1 MKKQK
6 TILIVEDEKNLREA
20 LADVFQSR
28 KFTPLQAKN
37 GAEGLKI
44 ALKEHPDMII
54 LDLLMPEVDGMT
66 AFEKI
71 RKDSW
76 GAKVPVIILT
86 NLNPTAE
93 ALVTEVITYEPL
105 FYLIKSD
112 WKLHDI
118 VDKVESTLGIKA

>member
-6 TILIVEDEKNLREA
+6 KILIVEDEKNLREA
-20 LADVFQSR
+20 LVDVFRSR
-28 KFTPLQAKN
+28 KFIPLQAKN
-37 GAEGLKI
+37 GKEALTV
-44 ALKEHPDMII
+44 ALKEHPDAII

-66 AFEKI
+66 AFERI

-76 GAKVPVIILT
+76 GARVPVIILT

-93 ALVTEVITYEPL
+93 TLVTEILTNEPL

-118 VDKVESTLGIKA
+118 VDKVESSLNIQI

>member
-1 MKKQK
+1 MKKQSK
-6 TILIVEDEKNLREA
+6 ILIVEDEKNLREA
-20 LADVFQSR
+20 LVDVFQSR
-28 KFTPLQAKN
+28 KFIPLQAKN
-37 GAEGLKI
+37 GKEALSI

-66 AFEKI
+66 AFDAI

-93 ALVTEVITYEPL
+93 KLVQEVITYEPL

>member
-20 LADVFQSR
+20 LVDVFQSR
-28 KFTPLQAKN
+28 KFISLQAKN
-37 GAEGLKI
+37 GKEALSI

>member
-6 TILIVEDEKNLREA
+6 KILVVEDEKNLREA
-20 LADVFQSR
+20 ISDVLRAENFI
-28 KFTPLQAKN
+28 TLEAKN
-37 GAEGLKI
+37 GKEGIKI
-44 ALKEHPDMII
+44 ALKERPDLIL
-54 LDLLMPEVDGMT
+54 LDLLMPEMDGMT

-71 RKDSW
+71 RKDTW
-76 GAKVPVIILT
+76 WAKVPVIILT

-93 ALVTEVITYEPL
+93 KLVQDVILNEPL

-118 VDKVESTLGIKA
+118 VDKIEETLKIKG

>member
-6 TILIVEDEKNLREA
+6 KILVVEDEKNLREA
-20 LADVFQSR
+20 IRDVLRAENFS
-28 KFTPLQAKN
+28 TLEAKN
-37 GAEGLKI
+37 GKEGIKI
-44 ALKEHPDMII
+44 ALKERPDLIL
-54 LDLLMPEVDGMT
+54 LDLLMPEMDGMT

-71 RKDSW
+71 RKDTW
-76 GAKVPVIILT
+76 WAKVPVIILT

-93 ALVTEVITYEPL
+93 KLVQDVILNEPL

-118 VDKVESTLGIKA
+118 VDKIEETLKIKG

>member
-6 TILIVEDEKNLREA
+6 KILVVEDEKNLREA
-20 LADVFQSR
+20 IRDVLRAENFS
-28 KFTPLQAKN
+28 TLEAKN
-37 GAEGLKI
+37 GKEGIKI
-44 ALKEHPDMII
+44 ALKERPDLIL
-54 LDLLMPEVDGMT
+54 LDLLMPEMDGMT

-71 RKDSW
+71 RKDTW

-93 ALVTEVITYEPL
+93 KLVQDVILNEPL

-118 VDKVESTLGIKA
+118 VDKIEETLKIKG

>member
-20 LADVFQSR
+20 LVDVFQSR
-28 KFTPLQAKN
+28 KFVPLQAKN
-37 GAEGLKI
+37 GKEALSI

-93 ALVTEVITYEPL
+93 TLVKEIITYEPL

-118 VDKVESTLGIKA
+118 VDKIESTLGIKA

>member
-6 TILIVEDEKNLREA
+6 KVLIVEDEKNLREA
-20 LADVFQSR
+20 LADAFRNR
-28 KFTPLQAKN
+28 KFTSLKAKN
-37 GAEGLKI
+37 GKEALTV
-44 ALKEHPDMII
+44 ALKEHPDVII

-66 AFEKI
+66 AFHKI

-86 NLNPTAE
+86 NLNPTAQD
-93 ALVTEVITYEPL
+93 LVQEVITTEPL

-112 WKLHDI
+112 WKLSDI
-118 VDKVESTLGIKA
+118 IDKAESALSGQA